1 MKGKNMKYLVT
12 FAWSNEVEYVKDLEY
27 DDYAS
32 PVKETMN
39 QINFHSVII
48 KTDEKNKLSNKIKE
62 EKEAFLK
69 IKEKERENS
78 YRRYEYKY
86 QVDWIRCVGI
96 TPIENDEIEIAIKE
110 HCFDKYDDFDDE
122 EQDIQR
128 QYIILENRF
137 DKMIKELFPRV
148 SKAKFTEE
156 HIERMI
162 ELVVSYVDVDCCH
175 NDLDEF
181 LESKFSYI
189 GKEWL
194 DGYKALIKAITHQVF
209 WWDYIDKEDMSLKE
223 YINKK
228 REEILHSMEKYM

>member
-1 MKGKNMKYLVT
+1 MKYLVT

-32 PVKETMN
+32 PVKETMS

-48 KTDEKNKLSNKIKE
+48 KTDEKNQLSDKIKE

-78 YRRYEYKY
+78 YSRYEYKY
-86 QVDWIRCVGI
+86 RVDWLRCVGI
-96 TPIENDEIEIAIKE
+96 TPITNDEIEVAIKE
-110 HCFDKYDDFDDE
+110 HCFDKYDDFDYE
-122 EQDIQR
+122 EKDIQR
-128 QYIILENRF
+128 QYIILENRL
-137 DKMIKELFPRV
+137 DEMIKELFPRV

-162 ELVVSYVDVDCCH
+162 EIAISYFNVDGY
-175 NDLDEF
+175 NELDDF
-181 LESKFSYI
+181 FESKFSNL

-194 DGYKALIKAITHQVF
+194 DGYKTLISKITYEIYA
-209 WWDYIDKEDMSLKE
+209 WYYGATNNGMSLEEYVNEHRE
-223 YINKK
+223 YIFQ
-228 REEILHSMEKYM
+228 IMEKYM

>member
-1 MKGKNMKYLVT
+1 MKYLVT

-27 DDYAS
+27 EYDDDDDYAS

-48 KTDEKNKLSNKIKE
+48 KTDEKNKLSDRIKE

-78 YRRYEYKY
+78 YSRYEYKY

-96 TPIENDEIEIAIKE
+96 TPVANNEIEIAIKE
-110 HCFDKYDDFDDE
+110 HCFDKYDYFDGE
-122 EQDIQR
+122 RKDIQR
-128 QYIILENRF
+128 QYIILENRL
-137 DKMIKELFPRV
+137 DEMIKELFPRV

-156 HIERMI
+156 HIERII
-162 ELVVSYVDVDCCH
+162 EIAISYFNVDGY
-175 NDLDEF
+175 NELDDF
-181 LESKFSYI
+181 FESKFSNL

-194 DGYKALIKAITHQVF
+194 DGYKTLISTITYEIYA
-209 WWDYIDKEDMSLKE
+209 WYYGATNNGMSLEE
-223 YINKK
+223 YVNENRKYIFL
-228 REEILHSMEKYM
+228 RMEKYM

>member
-1 MKGKNMKYLVT
+1 MMKYLVT

-48 KTDEKNKLSNKIKE
+48 KTDEKNQLSNKIKE

-86 QVDWIRCVGI
+86 QVDWLRCVGI

-137 DKMIKELFPRV
+137 DKMIKELFSRI

-175 NDLDEF
+175 NELDDF
-181 LESKFSYI
+181 LESKFSDI
-189 GKEWL
+189 GTEWL
-194 DGYKALIKAITHQVF
+194 DGYKSLIKAITHQVF
-209 WWDYIDKEDMSLKE
+209 WWDYIDKEGMSLKE

>member
-1 MKGKNMKYLVT
+1 MKYLVT

-48 KTDEKNKLSNKIKE
+48 KTDEKNQLSDKIKE
-62 EKEAFLK
+62 EKKAFLK

-86 QVDWIRCVGI
+86 QVDWIKCVGI
-96 TPIENDEIEIAIKE
+96 TPVVNDEIEVAIKE
-110 HCFDKYDDFDDE
+110 HCFDKYDDFDG
-122 EQDIQR
+122 EQKDIQH
-128 QYIILENRF
+128 QYIILENRL
-137 DKMIKELFPRV
+137 DEMIKELFPRV

-162 ELVVSYVDVDCCH
+162 EIAISYFNVDGY
-175 NDLDEF
+175 NELDDF
-181 LESKFSYI
+181 FESKFSNL

-194 DGYKALIKAITHQVF
+194 DGYKTLISKITYEIYAWYYGATNNGV
-209 WWDYIDKEDMSLKE
+209 SLEEYVNEHRE
-223 YINKK
+223 YIFQ
-228 REEILHSMEKYM
+228 IMEKYM